1 MLSSYKTST
10 SNYLMTIYPKID
22 TFQKWAKIYKR
33 VPLQSEKIIPPID
46 IALFF
51 KQFFLNSKE
60 SFLYESGKGCSQT
73 SRYTLMGIPNS
84 CYIKIEEKQAIIKLS
99 KNSSEVIGSVDDGW
113 RALNFKR
120 NTPNYKHLPHFWG
133 GWVGYI
139 SYEAG
144 HGFEKLPKRKR
155 NELELPDAY
164 FMQVDRV
171 IVYDHH
177 KSILKYIIA
186 TEYNSNDSDYFQFIN
201 EINSVW
207 DKINSIISSDL
218 LKKSIIT
225 QNKLSSNTIKSNLSS
240 SEYIDMVKKAKEY
253 ICEGDIYQANISQR
267 FDTEFKGDQLELY
280 LKLRMLN
287 PAPFS
292 GFLKF
297 LEFSIISSSPER
309 LLKIQNGKLETRPIA
324 GTRPRGL
331 NQEKDTALTQDL
343 FLNEKER
350 AEHLM
355 LVDLERSD
363 MGRVCEKGSVVV
375 TDLMFLEQYSHVSHI
390 VSNIIGKIKPSISV
404 HELLKALFPGGT
416 ITGCPKIRCM
426 EIINEL
432 EPLDR
437 GPYSGSF
444 GYIGFSP
451 QLDLNILIRTIL
463 VKDGKAYF
471 HVGAGI
477 VADSDPENEYAET
490 LSKAAAMIEVLSD

>member
-1 MLSSYKTST
+1 
-10 SNYLMTIYPKID
+10 MTIYPEID
-22 TFQKWAKIYKR
+22 TFQKWAKMYKR

-51 KQFFLNSKE
+51 KQFFFKSKE
-60 SFLYESGKGCSQT
+60 AFLYESGKGCSQT

-84 CYIKIEEKQAIIKLS
+84 CYVKIEDKQSIIKLS
-99 KNSSEVIGSVDDGW
+99 KNLLEVIGSVDAGW
-113 RALNFKR
+113 QALNFKCD
-120 NTPNYKHLPHFWG
+120 TPNYEHLHHFWG

-144 HGFEKLPKRKR
+144 HAFEKLPKRKR
-155 NELELPDAY
+155 NELGLPDAY

-186 TEYNSNDSDYFQFIN
+186 TEYNNDSDYYQFID
-201 EINSVW
+201 EIDNVW
-207 DKINSIISSDL
+207 DKIDSIISSNPI
-218 LKKSIIT
+218 KKNSIT
-225 QNKLSSNTIKSNLSS
+225 HDKPSSNNIKSNLSS
-240 SEYIDMVKKAKEY
+240 NEYVNMVKKAKRY
-253 ICEGDIYQANISQR
+253 IYEGDIYQANIAQR
-267 FDTEFKGDQLELY
+267 FDTEFRGDQLELY
-280 LKLRMLN
+280 LELRMLN

-292 GFLKF
+292 GFLRF
-297 LEFSIISSSPER
+297 LDFSIISSSPER
-309 LLKIQNGKLETRPIA
+309 LIKVQGDKLETRPIA

-331 NQEKDTALTQDL
+331 NIEKDTALTQDL

-363 MGRVCEKGSVVV
+363 MGRVCEEGSVVV
-375 TDLMFLEQYSHVSHI
+375 TELMILEQYSHVSHI
-390 VSNIIGKIKPSISV
+390 VSNIIGKLKPNISV
-404 HELLKALFPGGT
+404 HDLLKALFPGGT

-444 GYIGFSP
+444 GYIGFSR

-477 VADSDPENEYAET
+477 VADSDPDNEYAET
-490 LSKAAAMIEVLSD
+490 LSKAAAMIEVLSDSSSEC

>member
-1 MLSSYKTST
+1 
-10 SNYLMTIYPKID
+10 MTIYPKIN
-22 TFQKWAKIYKR
+22 TFQKWAKMYKR
-33 VPLQSEKIIPPID
+33 VPLLSEKIIPPID
-46 IALFF
+46 VALFF
-51 KQFFLNSKE
+51 KQLFFDSKE
-60 SFLYESGKGCSQT
+60 AFLYESGKGCSQT

-84 CYIKIEEKQAIIKLS
+84 CYVKIEDKQSIIKLS
-99 KNSSEVIGSVDDGW
+99 KNLLEVIGSVDDGW
-113 RALNFKR
+113 QALNFKCD
-120 NTPNYKHLPHFWG
+120 TPNYEHLNHFWG
-133 GWVGYI
+133 GWAGYI

-144 HGFEKLPKRKR
+144 HAFEKLPKRKR
-155 NELELPDAY
+155 NELGLPDAY

-186 TEYNSNDSDYFQFIN
+186 TEYNNDSDYYQFID
-201 EINSVW
+201 EIDNVW
-207 DKINSIISSDL
+207 DKIDSIISSNPI
-218 LKKSIIT
+218 KKNSIT
-225 QNKLSSNTIKSNLSS
+225 LDNPSSNTIKSNISS
-240 SEYIDMVKKAKEY
+240 NEYVNMVNKAKKY
-253 ICEGDIYQANISQR
+253 IYDGDIYQANIAQR

-280 LKLRMLN
+280 LELRMLN

-292 GFLKF
+292 GFLRF
-297 LEFSIISSSPER
+297 LDFSIISSSPER
-309 LLKIQNGKLETRPIA
+309 LIKVQGDQLETRPIA

-331 NQEKDTALTQDL
+331 NIEKDTALTKDL

-363 MGRVCEKGSVVV
+363 MGRVCEDGSVLV
-375 TDLMFLEQYSHVSHI
+375 TELMVLEQYSHVSHI
-390 VSNIIGKIKPSISV
+390 VSNIIGKLKPNISV
-404 HELLKALFPGGT
+404 HDLLKALFPGGT

-444 GYIGFSP
+444 GYIGFSQ

-477 VADSDPENEYAET
+477 VADSNPDNEYAET
-490 LSKAAAMIEVLSD
+490 LSKAAAMIEVLLDKSSEC